1 MLAIE
6 FHLSVIIIFFLTFF
20 FPLYKW
26 VLWIYHILCF
36 SSASYF
42 SMIAFFFGGFW
53 LSIYFMLMTFEHV
66 EFGFNNNQS
75 NWIFAMLLFLP
86 Y

>member
-1 MLAIE
+1 ML
-6 FHLSVIIIFFLTFF
+6 LLLFFFTFF

-26 VLWIYHILCF
+26 VSWIYHVLCF

-42 SMIAFFFGGFW
+42 SMIAFFFFLWGGLC
-53 LSIYFMLMTFEHV
+53 LSIYFMLITFEHV